1 MFVNASTHAGP
12 KKAAS
17 SSRDG
22 RISLKDIEAIKD
34 LVERVG
40 AASAFFG
47 IIRAATTAVVA
58 IASVAP

>member
-1 MFVNASTHAGP
+1 M
-12 KKAAS
+12 
-17 SSRDG
+17 
-22 RISLKDIEAIKD
+22 